1 MATTDMG
8 MLPAHT
14 PRRALLGAQG
24 LVTRPRARQAN
35 AEGMVAAIERMHA
48 LQIDTISVVARSP
61 YLVLW
66 SRIGDYEPVALDRL
80 LAERRIFEYWSHA
93 ACFLSMADFPWYR
106 SIMLHGRRRHPG
118 HERWAASHR
127 ELMEGVLARVR
138 DEGPL
143 RSADFTSGEPRKG
156 AGWWDWKDEKIA
168 LELLF
173 DRGDLV
179 IARRDRF
186 QRVYDLPER
195 VIPGWRDEEAP
206 AVGIARR
213 ELVLRAVRALGI
225 ARPEWVQRYLYSTGL
240 PVAGTRAIVRELAA
254 EGRFLTCDVEGW
266 VGPGYVHPE
275 NAELV
280 ARAAERAAAGR
291 RTVLLSP
298 FDPVVRDRAR
308 ALELFGF
315 DYRIECYTPAP
326 QRRYGYFTLPIL
338 HGDRLIGRLD
348 PKAHRGAGIFEV
360 KALHL
365 EPGVR
370 VTAGLVESLRETLMR
385 TARWHGTPEVVV
397 RQANAS
403 GLAEALTG
411 IA

>member
-1 MATTDMG
+1 MVTTNLG
-8 MLPAHT
+8 TLPGHT
-14 PRRALLGAQG
+14 PRRALLAAQG
-24 LVTRPRARQAN
+24 LISKPRARDAS
-35 AEGMVAAIERMHA
+35 ADGIIAAIERMHA

-66 SRIGDYEPVALDRL
+66 SRVGDYEPAALDRL
-80 LAERRIFEYWSHA
+80 LAEHRIFEYWSHA

-118 HERWAASHR
+118 RERCAASHR
-127 ELMEGVLARVR
+127 ELMDGVLARVR

-143 RSADFTSGEPRKG
+143 RSADFAPAKPRKG

-186 QRVYDLPER
+186 QRVYDLPAR
-195 VIPGWRDEEAP
+195 VMPGWSDAEAP
-206 AVGIARR
+206 PVEVARH
-213 ELVLRAVRALGI
+213 ELVLRAVKALGI
-225 ARPEWVQRYLYSTGL
+225 ARPEWVQRYLYATGMS
-240 PVAGTRAIVRELAA
+240 VAATRVVMRELAA
-254 EGRFLTCDVEGW
+254 EDRLLTCAVDGW
-266 VGPGYVHPE
+266 SQPGYVHPE
-275 NAELV
+275 NGELV
-280 ARAAERAAAGR
+280 ASAAERPRAGG

-298 FDPVVRDRAR
+298 FDPVTWDRAR

-338 HGDRLIGRLD
+338 HGERLIGRLD
-348 PKAHRGAGIFEV
+348 AKAHRGAGMFEV

-365 EPGVR
+365 EPGLR
-370 VTAGLVESLRETLMR
+370 VTAALAGGLREMLTR
-385 TARWHGTPEVVV
+385 AAAWHGTPEVVV
-397 RQANAS
+397 RQANVA
-403 GLAEALTG
+403 GLAGALMAG
-411 IA
+411 A

>member
-1 MATTDMG
+1 
-8 MLPAHT
+8 ML
-14 PRRALLGAQG
+14 
-24 LVTRPRARQAN
+24 
-35 AEGMVAAIERMHA
+35 AAIERMHA
-48 LQIDTISVVARSP
+48 LQIDTIGVVARSP

-66 SRIGDYEPVALDRL
+66 SRVGEYEPAALDRL
-80 LAERRIFEYWSHA
+80 LAEHRIFEYWSHA

-118 HERWAASHR
+118 RERWAASHR
-127 ELMEGVLARVR
+127 ELMDGVMARVR

-143 RSADFTSGEPRKG
+143 RSADFAPAEPRKG

-186 QRVYDLPER
+186 QRVYDLPGR
-195 VIPGWRDEEAP
+195 VMPGWSDEQAP
-206 AVGIARR
+206 PVEIARR

-225 ARPEWVQRYLYSTGL
+225 ARPEWVQRYLYATGIS
-240 PVAGTRAIVRELAA
+240 VAGTRAMVRELAA
-254 EGRFLTCDVEGW
+254 EGRLLTCAVEGW
-266 VGPGYVHPE
+266 SQPGYVHPG

-280 ARAAERAAAGR
+280 AKAAERPRAGG

-298 FDPVVRDRAR
+298 FDPVTWDRAR

-338 HGDRLIGRLD
+338 HGERLIGRLD
-348 PKAHRGAGIFEV
+348 PKAHRALGVFEV

-365 EPGVR
+365 EPGVK
-370 VTAGLVESLRETLMR
+370 VTAGLVDSLREMLTR

-397 RQANAS
+397 RQANVA
-403 GLAEALTG
+403 GLADALTP
-411 IA
+411 